1 MNSLE
6 LMNVLDFNDADLASN
21 RLGQLTQKQKDLLAE
36 KAKSH
41 KSFNTIIGVII
52 AVVFGG
58 TLLTGLGAPI
68 LATVGGSL
76 LESGKVTTEAL
87 LTLIPIICVVLF
99 VLVIF
104 GGILIVILKVIFDRA
119 NKKVDTTVRR
129 VEGIVNFIWV
139 EKRERNTSKT
149 GPTYKTVRV
158 LEMRIGGET
167 FTVNQELPNVINQGE
182 EWIFYYTNHP
192 FKFLSAEQVK

>member
-1 MNSLE
+1 MTESLE
-6 LMNVLDFNDADLASN
+6 QVLNFDEADLASN
-21 RLGQLTQKQKDLLAE
+21 RLNQLTQKQKNELAE

-52 AVVFGG
+52 TVVFGG
-58 TLLTGLGAPI
+58 ALLTGIGAPI

-76 LESGKVTTEAL
+76 LESGEVTTEAL
-87 LTLIPIICVVLF
+87 IALIPIICMAVF
-99 VLVIF
+99 FLVIF
-104 GGILIVILKVIFDRA
+104 GGVLLVVLKFVFDRA

-139 EKRERNTSKT
+139 ERRERNTSKT

-167 FTVNQELPNVINQGE
+167 FNVNNELPNVINQGE
-182 EWIFYYTNHP
+182 EWIFYYTYHP
-192 FKFLSAEQVK
+192 FKFLSAEKMK

>member
-1 MNSLE
+1 ME
-6 LMNVLDFNDADLASN
+6 KIMEVLGFDDADLGSN

-58 TLLTGLGAPI
+58 ALLTGLGAPI
-68 LATVGGSL
+68 LAAVGGSL

-87 LTLIPIICVVLF
+87 LALIPIICVVLF

-104 GGILIVILKVIFDRA
+104 GGILIVILKVVFDRA
-119 NKKVDTTVRR
+119 NQKVDTTVRR
-129 VEGIVNFIWV
+129 VEGTVNFIWV
-139 EKRERNTSKT
+139 ERRERNTSKT

-167 FTVNQELPNVINQGE
+167 FNVNNELPNVINQGE

-192 FKFLSAEQVK
+192 FKFLSAEKNK